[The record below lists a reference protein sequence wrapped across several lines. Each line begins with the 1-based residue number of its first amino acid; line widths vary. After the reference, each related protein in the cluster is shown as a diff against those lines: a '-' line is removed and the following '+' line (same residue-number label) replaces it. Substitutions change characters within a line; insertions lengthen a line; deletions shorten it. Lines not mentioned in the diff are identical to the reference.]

1 MFYPNFK
8 DFKKKAQEGNLIPVY
23 REIYADMETPVSAFL
38 KIDENNFSFLFES
51 VEGGEKWGRY
61 SFLGSEPSLIFKSKG
76 REVTIISDNK
86 SRTFKTSTNPL
97 GILKEIMDKFRPVKI
112 PGLPRFFG
120 GAVGFLSYDFV
131 RFFEEIPDRTK
142 DELDLPDAYFLL
154 TDTILI
160 FDNISHKIKIVSNC
174 YIDGKKSLEDLYK
187 EAQNKITKLFNK
199 LKNKT
204 IKKTW
209 FEQKPVNKQISLKSN
224 FTEKSFASMVK
235 KAKDYIKRGDLI
247 QVVLSQ
253 RMRAKIR
260 KSPLDIYRALRV
272 VNPSPYM
279 FYLKLDGFHLVGS
292 SPEVLVRV
300 EDNKVEL
307 RPIAGTRK
315 RGENEKEDLKLGRE
329 LLQDPKERAEHIMLV
344 DLGRND
350 LGRIA
355 KIGSVQVNEL
365 MVVERYSHV
374 MHMVSN
380 IRGLLDKRKNS
391 FDVISA
397 CFPAG
402 TVTGAPKVRAM
413 EVIEELESTKRGPY
427 AGAVGYFSFTGN
439 MDTCITIRTLI
450 IKNNEVYIQA
460 GAGIVAD
467 SKPELEYKETINKAK
482 AMLKALELA
491 EG

>member
-1 MFYPNFK
+1 M
-8 DFKKKAQEGNLIPVY
+8 
-23 REIYADMETPVSAFL
+23 
-38 KIDENNFSFLFES
+38 
-51 VEGGEKWGRY
+51 GRY
-61 SFLGSEPSLIFKSKG
+61 SFLGTEPSLIFKSKG
-76 REVTIISDNK
+76 KDVTIISDNK

-97 GILKEIMDKFRPVKI
+97 DILKEIMDKFRPVKI

-131 RFFEEIPDRTK
+131 RFFEDIPDCTK
-142 DELDLPDAYFLL
+142 DELNLPDAYFLL

-160 FDNISHKIKIVSNC
+160 FDNVSHKIKIVSNC

-209 FEQKPVNKQISLKSN
+209 FEEKPVSKQISLKSN

-235 KAKDYIKRGDLI
+235 KAKGYIKRGDLI

-260 KSPLDIYRALRV
+260 KSQFDIYRALRV

-315 RGENEKEDLKLGRE
+315 RGENEKEDLKLGKE
-329 LLQDPKERAEHIMLV
+329 LLQDPKEKAEHIMLV

-355 KIGSVQVNEL
+355 KIGSVKVNEL
-365 MVVERYSHV
+365 MVIERYSHV

-391 FDVISA
+391 F
-397 CFPAG
+397 
-402 TVTGAPKVRAM
+402 
-413 EVIEELESTKRGPY
+413 
-427 AGAVGYFSFTGN
+427 
-439 MDTCITIRTLI
+439 
-450 IKNNEVYIQA
+450 
-460 GAGIVAD
+460 
-467 SKPELEYKETINKAK
+467 
-482 AMLKALELA
+482 
-491 EG
+491 

>member
-1 MFYPNFK
+1 M
-8 DFKKKAQEGNLIPVY
+8 
-23 REIYADMETPVSAFL
+23 
-38 KIDENNFSFLFES
+38 
-51 VEGGEKWGRY
+51 
-61 SFLGSEPSLIFKSKG
+61 
-76 REVTIISDNK
+76 
-86 SRTFKTSTNPL
+86 
-97 GILKEIMDKFRPVKI
+97 
-112 PGLPRFFG
+112 
-120 GAVGFLSYDFV
+120 
-131 RFFEEIPDRTK
+131 
-142 DELDLPDAYFLL
+142 DLPDAYFLL

-209 FEQKPVNKQISLKSN
+209 FEENPDNKKISLKSN
-224 FTEKSFASMVK
+224 FTEKSFADMVK

-315 RGENEKEDLKLGRE
+315 RGENEKEDLKLGKE
-329 LLQDPKERAEHIMLV
+329 LLHDPKERAEHIMLV

-355 KIGSVQVNEL
+355 KIGSVKVNEL
-365 MVVERYSHV
+365 MLIERYSHV

-380 IRGLLDKRKNS
+380 IRGLLDKGK
-391 FDVISA
+391 ILLTLSA
-397 CFPAG
+397 PASLQ
-402 TVTGAPKVRAM
+402 
-413 EVIEELESTKRGPY
+413 E
-427 AGAVGYFSFTGN
+427 
-439 MDTCITIRTLI
+439 
-450 IKNNEVYIQA
+450 Q
-460 GAGIVAD
+460 
-467 SKPELEYKETINKAK
+467 
-482 AMLKALELA
+482 
-491 EG
+491 